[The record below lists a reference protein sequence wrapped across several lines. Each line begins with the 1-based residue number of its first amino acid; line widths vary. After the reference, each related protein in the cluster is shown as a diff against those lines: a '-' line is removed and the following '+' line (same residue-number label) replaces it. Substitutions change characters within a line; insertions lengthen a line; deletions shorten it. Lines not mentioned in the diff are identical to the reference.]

1 MAKKRRKQKHGPC
14 AFCRKPASTR
24 DHVPPKGLFGQPLPS
39 NLITVPACRDC
50 NAGAGQDDEVMQEM
64 AVMWGAERSP
74 DGVQAGAKVLRGIER
89 PAARGRRADFYRR
102 LSPVSRG
109 R

>member
-64 AVMWGAERSP
+64 AV
-74 DGVQAGAKVLRGIER
+74 DAGHGIPGGGCNDARAKICG
-89 PAARGRRADFYRR
+89 
-102 LSPVSRG
+102 
-109 R
+109 